1 MPDQPNIR
9 GCFVAATIALSLP
22 ALLDFDTAAVQAKVS
37 YDANGSATSGPWPG
51 FAFGSRLRQAA
62 IPADNYYSACG
73 GSQHY
78 IWFPEEM
85 PLKVYIDKSGTGV
98 TERHN
103 ALVKK
108 AFEEMSKASKGK
120 LKFQFVSKKP
130 YDIICMYKP
139 LGGHKGNSWEGAVT
153 HTSTGPHHLE
163 DATIVFHSD
172 DTKFNNHSAFFEIA
186 LHEIGH
192 AVGLGHSESPQD
204 VMYGKVSTYGSKTT
218 YSARDI
224 ETLAMLYRYRPPAD
238 ELDMIE
244 RHKIEKVSGGNIEKL
259 KVGLPAAKHNAY
271 SDKLI
276 SAIKEKM
283 PSSGFGSGSA
293 TSSTSGACTVK
304 VIVDRTGSIL
314 KQDILQSSGN
324 SSFDENAKNA
334 VFYASPLPPVPG
346 LRLAEAT
353 EMQLK
358 FGSDGSIV
366 DPARKAEPATKTT
379 AAALGNPTSKS
390 GPDQLAAKPTLFAA
404 KPALFAAKPI
414 FATQSS
420 STPGTFAAPTPKA
433 PEQSPLASSA
443 TSAADA
449 SEGEAI
455 TGMFKIVPQTAQ
467 TAQTAHIGQNKR
479 TFGAADTM
487 PSSSIPASS
496 PQVASTASGS
506 VAIWTSK
513 VQRQALADFNRY
525 ALPEGKKIEVLMRL
539 NQDGTIADMKVK
551 TSSGA
556 SYLDEAALGNCQA
569 NEPYPPLPAPTAGA
583 ATRDVVI
590 TFERD

>member
-22 ALLDFDTAAVQAKVS
+22 AFLNFDTAAVHAKVS
-37 YDANGSATSGPWPG
+37 YDANDSAAFGPRSGS
-51 FAFGSRLRQAA
+51 AFGSKLRQAA

-78 IWFPEEM
+78 IWFSEEM
-85 PLKVYIDKSGTGV
+85 PLKVYIDKSGAGV

-103 ALVKK
+103 DLVKK
-108 AFEEMSKASKGK
+108 AFEEMSRASKGK
-120 LKFQFVSKKP
+120 LKFQFVPKKP

-139 LGGHKGNSWEGAVT
+139 LGSHKGNSWEGAVT

-172 DTKFNNHSAFFEIA
+172 DAKFNNHSAFFEVA

-238 ELDMIE
+238 ELDMVE
-244 RHKIEKVSGGNIEKL
+244 RHKIEKLSGGNVEKL

-276 SAIKEKM
+276 SAIKAKISE
-283 PSSGFGSGSA
+283 SGSGSGFSSGSA
-293 TSSTSGACTVK
+293 TGTTGGTCTLK
-304 VIVDRTGSIL
+304 VIIDRTGAIL

-324 SSFDENAKNA
+324 SGFDENAKDA
-334 VFYASPLPPVPG
+334 VSHASPLPPVDG

-366 DPARKAEPATKTT
+366 DPARKVEPATKTT
-379 AAALGNPTSKS
+379 ATAMENP
-390 GPDQLAAKPTLFAA
+390 PRAQLAA
-404 KPALFAAKPI
+404 KPALFAAEPVL
-414 FATQSS
+414 ATPSS
-420 STPGTFAAPTPKA
+420 STPETFVAPATKA
-433 PEQSPLASSA
+433 PEPSPSTSSP
-443 TSAADA
+443 TPVADA

-479 TFGAADTM
+479 TVGAADTM

-496 PQVASTASGS
+496 PQSTSTASGS

-569 NEPYPPLPAPTAGA
+569 NEPYPPVPAPTAGA

>member
-1 MPDQPNIR
+1 MPDQMNIC

-22 ALLDFDTAAVQAKVS
+22 ALLNLDTAAVQAKVS
-37 YDANGSATSGPWPG
+37 YDANASAASISS
-51 FAFGSRLRQAA
+51 FSSSSSSRSRHAA

-78 IWFPEEM
+78 IWFQEEM
-85 PLKVYIDKSGTGV
+85 PLKVYIDKSGAGV

-103 ALVKK
+103 DLVKK
-108 AFEEMSKASKGK
+108 AFDEMSKASKGK

-139 LGGHKGNSWEGAVT
+139 LGSHKGNTWEGAVT

-172 DTKFNNHSAFFEIA
+172 DAKFHNHSAFFEVA

-204 VMYGKVSTYGSKTT
+204 VMYGKVSNYGSKTT

-238 ELDMIE
+238 ELDMVE
-244 RHKIEKVSGGNIEKL
+244 RHKIEKLSGGNVEKL
-259 KVGLPAAKHNAY
+259 KVDLPAAKHNAY

-276 SAIKEKM
+276 SAIKEKI
-283 PSSGFGSGSA
+283 SGSDSASA
-293 TSSTSGACTVK
+293 TATTGGACTIK
-304 VIVDRTGSIL
+304 VIVDRTGAIL

-324 SSFDENAKNA
+324 SSFDENAKDA
-334 VFYASPLPPVPG
+334 VSHASPLPPVDG
-346 LRLAEAT
+346 LRMAEAT

-366 DPARKAEPATKTT
+366 DPARKEEATAT
-379 AAALGNPTSKS
+379 AAALENP
-390 GPDQLAAKPTLFAA
+390 PRAQLAA
-404 KPALFAAKPI
+404 KPALFAAEPVL
-414 FATQSS
+414 ATPSS
-420 STPGTFAAPTPKA
+420 PTPETFAAPTPKA
-433 PEQSPLASSA
+433 PEPSPSASSP
-443 TSAADA
+443 TPVADA

-467 TAQTAHIGQNKR
+467 TAHISPPKR

-487 PSSSIPASS
+487 PSSSIPASP
-496 PQVASTASGS
+496 PQATSTASGS
-506 VAIWTSK
+506 VATWTSK
-513 VQRQALADFNRY
+513 VQRQAVADFNRY

-539 NQDGTIADMKVK
+539 NQDGTIAEMKVK

-569 NEPYPPLPAPTAGA
+569 NEPYPPLPAPTAGT

-590 TFERD
+590 TFERN

>member
-1 MPDQPNIR
+1 MPDQPNIC

-22 ALLDFDTAAVQAKVS
+22 ALLNFDTASVQAKVS
-37 YDANGSATSGPWPG
+37 YDANGSA
-51 FAFGSRLRQAA
+51 AFGSRLRQAA

-103 ALVKK
+103 DLVKK

-172 DTKFNNHSAFFEIA
+172 DAKFNNHSAFFEVA

-238 ELDMIE
+238 ELDMVE
-244 RHKIEKVSGGNIEKL
+244 RHKVEKLSGGNIEKL

-283 PSSGFGSGSA
+283 PSSGFSSGSA
-293 TSSTSGACTVK
+293 TGTTGGTCTLK
-304 VIVDRTGSIL
+304 VIIDRTGSIL

-334 VFYASPLPPVPG
+334 VSHASPLPPVDG

-358 FGSDGSIV
+358 FGSDGSLV
-366 DPARKAEPATKTT
+366 DPARKEEATAT
-379 AAALGNPTSKS
+379 AAALGNPTSNS
-390 GPDQLAAKPTLFAA
+390 GPNTLAA

-414 FATQSS
+414 LATPSS
-420 STPGTFAAPTPKA
+420 STPETFVAPATKA
-433 PEQSPLASSA
+433 PEPSPSTSSP
-443 TSAADA
+443 TPAADA

-467 TAQTAHIGQNKR
+467 TAHISPPKR
-479 TFGAADTM
+479 TIGAADTM
-487 PSSSIPASS
+487 SSSSIPASP
-496 PQVASTASGS
+496 PQATSTASGS
-506 VAIWTSK
+506 VATWTSK
-513 VQRQALADFNRY
+513 VERQAVADFNRY

-539 NQDGTIADMKVK
+539 NQDGTIAEMKVK

-569 NEPYPPLPAPTAGA
+569 NEPYPPLPAPTAGT

>member
-1 MPDQPNIR
+1 MPDQPNIC

-22 ALLDFDTAAVQAKVS
+22 ALLNFDTAAVQAKVS
-37 YDANGSATSGPWPG
+37 YDANGSAASGPG
-51 FAFGSRLRQAA
+51 SGSAFGSRLRHAA
-62 IPADNYYSACG
+62 IPADNYYGACG

-78 IWFPEEM
+78 IWFSEEM
-85 PLKVYIDKSGTGV
+85 PLKVYIDKSGVGV

-103 ALVKK
+103 DLVKK

-139 LGGHKGNSWEGAVT
+139 LGSHKGNSWEGAVT

-172 DTKFNNHSAFFEIA
+172 DAKFNNHSAFFEVA

-218 YSARDI
+218 YSTRDI

-238 ELDMIE
+238 ELDMVE
-244 RHKIEKVSGGNIEKL
+244 RHKVEKLSGGNIEKL

-276 SAIKEKM
+276 SAIKAKM
-283 PSSGFGSGSA
+283 PSSGFSSGSA
-293 TSSTSGACTVK
+293 TGTTGGTCTLK
-304 VIVDRTGSIL
+304 VIIDRTGSIL

-334 VFYASPLPPVPG
+334 VSHASPLPPVDG

-358 FGSDGSIV
+358 FGSDGSLV
-366 DPARKAEPATKTT
+366 DPARKEEATATV
-379 AAALGNPTSKS
+379 AALGNLTSNS
-390 GPDQLAAKPTLFAA
+390 GPNTLAA

-414 FATQSS
+414 LATPSS
-420 STPGTFAAPTPKA
+420 STPETFVAPATEAPEPSPSTSSPTP
-433 PEQSPLASSA
+433 
-443 TSAADA
+443 AADA

-455 TGMFKIVPQTAQ
+455 TGMFKIVPQTA
-467 TAQTAHIGQNKR
+467 HISQPKR

-487 PSSSIPASS
+487 PSSSIPASP
-496 PQVASTASGS
+496 PQATSTASGS
-506 VAIWTSK
+506 VATWTAK
-513 VQRQALADFNRY
+513 VQRQAVADFNRY

-539 NQDGTIADMKVK
+539 NQDGTIAEMKVK

-569 NEPYPPLPAPTAGA
+569 NEPYPPLPAPTAGT

-590 TFERD
+590 TFERN